1 MSRFVLCAVA
11 LLLLGLTPAEK
22 RGRAIYRTGDGAIA
36 VIGGIEVGAGVA
48 PCANCHGFDGR
59 GIPEGSIEPPD
70 VRWATLSA
78 PNIDRRRPRYDAA
91 ALRRAVVAGVDAG
104 GNPLSPVM
112 PRYRIEAMDD
122 LVAYLQTL
130 GEVADPGLSADAI
143 TIATAVPSEIT
154 RAVIEGW
161 FRDVNASGGIYGR
174 RLELG
179 AVDSAFAIVCTSDPS
194 LVPLIAEERI
204 PVITPLP
211 ATPSAATMFFLFSD
225 AESQSRALETYLA
238 ENKIA
243 DATAFTPVPTLPTDV
258 TPEALQELRAFAS
271 RHQLPSTQLATQIA
285 THATMKVFLEGLKR
299 AGRDLTREKLLASL
313 ERLYQFPTGLTPP
326 ITYGRNHHTGASG
339 AYILDKKTLVPVS
352 GWVGVGSD

>member
-1 MSRFVLCAVA
+1 MIRLALCAAA

-22 RGRAIYRTGDGAIA
+22 RGRAIYRSGESAIA
-36 VIGGIEVGAGVA
+36 VIGGTEVGAGVA

-59 GIPEGSIEPPD
+59 GIPEGSIVPPD

-78 PNIDRRRPRYDAA
+78 PHLERRRPRYDAA
-91 ALRRAVVAGVDAG
+91 SLRRAVTEGIAAG
-104 GNPLSPVM
+104 GEPLSPVM
-112 PRYRIEAMDD
+112 PRYRIEAVDD

-130 GEVADPGLSADAI
+130 GEVADPGLSSDII
-143 TIATAVPSEIT
+143 TIATAVPSDIT

-179 AVDSAFAIVCTSDPS
+179 AVDSAFAIVCTADPS

-211 ATPSAATMFFLFSD
+211 ATPSAPTMFFLFSD
-225 AESQSRALETYLA
+225 ADSQGRALQTYLA
-238 ENKIA
+238 EKNIA
-243 DATAFTPVPTLPTDV
+243 DGAGFTPVPTLPTDV
-258 TPEALQELRAFAS
+258 TPEAWQELRAFAL
-271 RHQLPSTQLATQIA
+271 RHGLPSTQLATQIA
-285 THATMKVFLEGLKR
+285 THATMKVFIEGLKR
-299 AGRDLTREKLLASL
+299 AGRDLTREKLLAAL

-326 ITYGRNHHTGASG
+326 ITYGRNQHTGAAG
-339 AYILDKKTLVPVS
+339 AYIVDRKTLVPVS
-352 GWVGVGSD
+352 GWVGVGR